1 MIASIKSAEN
11 LEIGINTKVLNIKIK
26 MSYSQ
31 VVDLLNEL
39 LGVHYHAENT
49 YKNGIEHLEDETLK
63 SFFVVKAAEKASMIN
78 ELTDIV
84 LRLNGSPLKQGLPSQ
99 TASKLWSDVLLFF
112 KGNSKVAILE
122 ECKKAEETIL
132 KEYDEVLKHAS
143 IADFNREILEGQR
156 KEIAEGISSS
166 FTI

>member
-1 MIASIKSAEN
+1 
-11 LEIGINTKVLNIKIK
+11 

-31 VVDLLNEL
+31 VVDLLNDL

-49 YKNGIEHLEDETLK
+49 YKKGIEQVADETLK
-63 SFFVVKAAEKASMIN
+63 SFFVVKAAEKASMVN

-84 LRLNGSPLKQGLPSQ
+84 LRLNGTPLKEGLPSQ

-122 ECKKAEETIL
+122 ECKKAEMSIVSQ
-132 KEYDEVLKHAS
+132 YNEVLKHTS
-143 IADFNREILEGQR
+143 ILDLNREILEGQR
-156 KEIAEGISSS
+156 KEIEEGISSS